1 MSDNLRIYNA
11 VRQPPPEALKPIT
24 AGRLKGKSDINP
36 MWRIKALTEQFGA
49 AGFGWYYTIENQ
61 WLEPGADGEIA
72 AFCMI
77 ALYIKQGDEWSKPI
91 FGVGGSMLAEKES
104 RGLHTNDEC
113 YKMALTD
120 AISVACKAL
129 GFAADVYWDKDSSKY
144 NAYHQADRQAP
155 SPRPAPAPRQPQQPQ
170 QPQGQQPRQ
179 LICADCGRNITD
191 LPLMSGRIMSAGEIY
206 DKAMNKYGV
215 GLCVDCQKAR
225 RVNSGQ

>member
-1 MSDNLRIYNA
+1 MNDNLRIYNA

-72 AFCMI
+72 AFCRI
-77 ALYIKQGDEWSKPI
+77 ALYVKQGNEWSKPI
-91 FGVGGSMLAEKES
+91 CGVGGSMLAEKES

-144 NAYHQADRQAP
+144 NAYHPADRQAP
-155 SPRPAPAPRQPQQPQ
+155 SSPPAPAQRQPQGQPQ
-170 QPQGQQPRQ
+170 QQQPRQ

-191 LPLMSGRIMSAGEIY
+191 LPLISGRIMSAGEIY
-206 DKAMNKYGV
+206 DKAMNNFGV
-215 GLCVDCQKAR
+215 GLCVDCQRAR
-225 RVNSGQ
+225 KDRNNA

>member
-1 MSDNLRIYNA
+1 MSDNLRIYNS
-11 VRQPPPEALKPIT
+11 VRTPPPEALKPIT

-72 AFCMI
+72 AFCRI
-77 ALYIKQGDEWSKPI
+77 ALYVKQGNEWSKPI

-129 GFAADVYWDKDSSKY
+129 GFAADVYWEKDSSKY
-144 NAYHQADRQAP
+144 NAYHPSDRKA
-155 SPRPAPAPRQPQQPQ
+155 PAPAPAPPPAPKQPQPM
-170 QPQGQQPRQ
+170 QQPRQ
-179 LICADCGRNITD
+179 LICADCGRNITGTQ
-191 LPLMSGRIMSAGEIY
+191 LPDGRLMSPEEIY
-206 DKAMNKYGV
+206 DKSMRQYHT
-215 GLCVDCQKAR
+215 GLCADCQRKRKENRNNA
-225 RVNSGQ
+225 

>member
-1 MSDNLRIYNA
+1 MNDNLRIYNS
-11 VRQPPPEALKPIT
+11 VRTPPPEALKPIT

-155 SPRPAPAPRQPQQPQ
+155 SPRQAPAPRQPQ

-179 LICADCGRNITD
+179 LICADCGRNITGTQ
-191 LPLMSGRIMSAGEIY
+191 LPDGRLMSPEEIY
-206 DKAMNKYGV
+206 DKSMRQYHT
-215 GLCVDCQKAR
+215 GLCADCQRKRKENRNNA
-225 RVNSGQ
+225 

>member
-61 WLEPGADGEIA
+61 WLEPGADGETA
-72 AFCMI
+72 AFCQI
-77 ALYIKQGDEWSKPI
+77 ALYVKQGSEWSRPI
-91 FGVGGSMLAEKES
+91 YGVGGSRLVENET
-104 RGLHTNDEC
+104 RGPHTNDEC

-129 GFAADVYWDKDSSKY
+129 GFAADVYWEKDSGKY
-144 NAYHQADRQAP
+144 NSYHPADRQAP
-155 SPRPAPAPRQPQQPQ
+155 PPRPAPAQR
-170 QPQGQQPRQ
+170 QPQGQQPARRM
-179 LICADCGRNITD
+179 ICADCGRDIAD
-191 LPLMSGRIMSAGEIY
+191 LPLMSGRVLTAGEIY
-206 DKAMNKYGV
+206 DKAVSKYGV
-215 GLCVDCQKAR
+215 GLCIDCQKAR
-225 RVNSGQ
+225 NQ